1 MDLQQ
6 AYKNWQKSNVDEHLH
21 MVSKK
26 KLKPRTIQLWN
37 RKLEAWKNRKRL
49 EKENDEK

>member
-21 MVSKK
+21 MVKK
-26 KLKPRTIQLWN
+26 KELKPRTIQLWN
-37 RKLEAWKNRKRL
+37 RKLEAWKKRKER
-49 EKENDEK
+49 EKENG